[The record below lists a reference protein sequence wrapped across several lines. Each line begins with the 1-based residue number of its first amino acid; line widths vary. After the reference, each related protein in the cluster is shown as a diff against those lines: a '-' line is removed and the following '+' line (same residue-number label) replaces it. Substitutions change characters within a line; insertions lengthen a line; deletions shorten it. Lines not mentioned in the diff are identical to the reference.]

1 MKISSL
7 EGIRGVSTPCI
18 KDPLTRISHIHARG
32 IESQSLALTDPDTV
46 YYIILRSFASPI
58 LFDPCLRLS
67 GIRFQSTSGQL
78 TRNAS
83 FLFFFFLFV
92 IITIIIVIFLFFFFS
107 FGDDRPNEGFDGNEE
122 KWGKNECRCYVRR
135 VEWNSM
141 LKEFDLKN
149 PII

>member
-58 LFDPCLRLS
+58 LFDPCLRLG

-92 IITIIIVIFLFFFFS
+92 IITIIIVIFLFFFFPS
-107 FGDDRPNEGFDGNEE
+107 AMTDRTRVSMEMKKNG
-122 KWGKNECRCYVRR
+122 GK
-135 VEWNSM
+135 
-141 LKEFDLKN
+141 
-149 PII
+149 